1 MLNRLKSSSFNV
13 FGLALALGLGATGVA
28 ARGFLPSPSDPA
40 VAPSNRIAQGETL
53 RIAFPTRAGK
63 ADLQNDAN
71 AVAAFLSKAIGRP
84 VEAIVSDE
92 TAAVEALRANKVD
105 VAFLSSRPAIKAK
118 QLANAQLYLAEVRA
132 NYSGGHT
139 YKSVFVVPVDS
150 TLKSGTNKATLEQ
163 LKGKRMAFTSPTSG
177 SGFIFPVG
185 ALVNNGLVPNR
196 DRLNGF
202 FGQVTYGG
210 DYSKA
215 LQAVLRGQ
223 ADAAAVSEYALKD
236 PYITAAEGKKLRVL
250 YSIAGVPAHGIA
262 IDDDVSPTDRNK
274 LINALLQLNESK
286 NNKLLQNLYNSTK
299 LVKVEHESHLQP
311 MNQAMK
317 QAGFGS

>member
-1 MLNRLKSSSFNV
+1 MNRIKSSR
-13 FGLALALGLGATGVA
+13 LATGIVALCLGLTATGITA
-28 ARGFLPSPSDPA
+28 KAFLSPASTQ
-40 VAPSNRIAQGETL
+40 VTNRNLIAQTTPL

-63 ADLQNDAN
+63 ADLQKDAD
-71 AVAAFLSKAIGRP
+71 AVAAFLSQTLGKP

-118 QLANAQLYLAEVRA
+118 QLANAELYLAEVRA

-139 YKSVFVVPVDS
+139 YKSVFVVPSDS
-150 TLKSGTNKATLEQ
+150 PLKSGTNKATLEQ

-185 ALVNNGLVPNR
+185 TLVNNGLVPNR

-223 ADAAAVSEYALKD
+223 ADVAAVSEYALAD

-250 YSIAGVPAHGIA
+250 YATAGVPAHGVA
-262 IDDDVSPTDRNK
+262 IDDDVSLVDRNK
-274 LINALLQLNESK
+274 LIEAMLQLNQAK

-299 LVKVEHESHLQP
+299 LLKVDHENHLQP
-311 MNQAMK
+311 MKQAMK
-317 QAGFGS
+317 KAGFDS

>member
-1 MLNRLKSSSFNV
+1 MKNSPAISAIAILMLGV
-13 FGLALALGLGATGVA
+13 GASV
-28 ARGFLPSPSDPA
+28 A
-40 VAPSNRIAQGETL
+40 VAKALITEPVMQTPLSNPRIAQKNTL

-71 AVAAFLSKAIGRP
+71 AVAKFISNAIGRP
-84 VEAIVSDE
+84 VEAIVADE

-105 VAFLSSRPAIKAK
+105 AAFLSSRPAIKAK
-118 QLANAQLYLAEVRA
+118 QLANAQVYLAEIRS

-139 YKSVFVVPVDS
+139 YKSVFVVPSDS
-150 TLKSGTNKATLEQ
+150 QLKSGQTKATLES
-163 LKGKRMAFTSPTSG
+163 LRGKKMAFTSPTSG

-185 ALVNNGLVPNR
+185 ALVKNGLVPNR
-196 DRLNGF
+196 DRLTGF

-223 ADAAAVSEYALKD
+223 ADVAAVSEYALAE
-236 PYITAAEGKKLRVL
+236 PYVTPAESKKLRVL
-250 YSIAGVPAHGIA
+250 YSISGVPAHGIA
-262 IDDDVSPTDRNK
+262 IDDSVSPTDRQR
-274 LINALLQLNESK
+274 LIAAMLQLNQSK

-299 LVKVEHESHLQP
+299 LVEVSGDAHLQP
-311 MNQAMK
+311 MRDSMK
-317 QAGFGS
+317 QAGFDS

>member
-1 MLNRLKSSSFNV
+1 MLNRLKSSPLTTGIV
-13 FGLALALGLGATGVA
+13 ILGLGLTATGIVA
-28 ARGFLPSPSDPA
+28 KAFLPPVNTQVATSD
-40 VAPSNRIAQGETL
+40 RIAQANPL

-63 ADLQNDAN
+63 TDLQKDAN
-71 AVAAFLSKAIGRP
+71 AVAAFLSQTLGKP

-118 QLANAQLYLAEVRA
+118 QLANAELYLAEVRA

-139 YKSVFVVPVDS
+139 YKSVFVVPSDS
-150 TLKSGTNKATLEQ
+150 PLKSGTDKATLAQ

-185 ALVNNGLVPNR
+185 TLVNNGLVPNR

-223 ADAAAVSEYALKD
+223 ADVAAVSEYALKD
-236 PYITAAEGKKLRVL
+236 PYITAAEGQKLRVL
-250 YSIAGVPAHGIA
+250 YATAGVPAHGIA
-262 IDDDVSPTDRNK
+262 IDDDVSLIDRNK
-274 LINALLQLNESK
+274 LIEALLQLNQAK

-299 LVKVEHESHLQP
+299 LLKVDHESHLQP
-311 MNQAMK
+311 MQQAMK
-317 QAGFGS
+317 KAGFDS

>member
-1 MLNRLKSSSFNV
+1 MKNSPAIS
-13 FGLALALGLGATGVA
+13 ALAVVLLGISASV
-28 ARGFLPSPSDPA
+28 A
-40 VAPSNRIAQGETL
+40 VAKVLTSDRVMPTPLGNQRLAQKNPL

-71 AVAAFLSKAIGRP
+71 AVAKFISSAIGKP
-84 VEAIVSDE
+84 VEALIVDE

-118 QLANAQLYLAEVRA
+118 QLANAQVYLAEIRS

-139 YKSVFVVPVDS
+139 YKSVFVVPSDS
-150 TLKSGTNKATLEQ
+150 KLQSGTGKATLES
-163 LKGKRMAFTSPTSG
+163 LRGKKIAFTSPTSG

-185 ALVNNGLVPNR
+185 ALVKNGLVPNR
-196 DRLNGF
+196 DRLTGF

-223 ADAAAVSEYALKD
+223 ADVAAVSEYALAE
-236 PYITAAEGKKLRVL
+236 PYVTPAESKKLRVL
-250 YSIAGVPAHGIA
+250 YSIGGVPAHGIA
-262 IDDDVSPTDRNK
+262 IDDSVSPTDRQQ
-274 LINALLQLNESK
+274 LIAAMLQLNQAK

-299 LVKVEHESHLQP
+299 LVEVNGDSHLQP
-311 MNQAMK
+311 MRDSMK
-317 QAGFGS
+317 QAGFDS